1 MFSVP
6 HLQRTPATLFG
17 RRQPFT
23 FDTPDKQGTGLSLA
37 DDARLFATTFAGGL
51 LFMTIYLA

>member
-1 MFSVP
+1 MFAP
-6 HLQRTPATLFG
+6 HGLQRNASRHFG

-23 FDTPDKQGTGLSLA
+23 FALAASEAPGLTLA
-37 DDARLFATTFAGGL
+37 DDARLFLTTFAGGL